1 MSGSLISSI
10 YLNKLKELFALKSHT
25 HPTTD
30 ITNLSNLSYMG
41 FPDYAKS
48 RYIPVIGSG
57 TYDTYT
63 AKTDTAKKSGWFG
76 TSAKNSPVLIFYF
89 KTETDLNN
97 FENSSVKNNYYYRR
111 HTCAAD
117 MGLVPEANTIT
128 ADGTT
133 INIFTMQN
141 TYQVYYGLYKVS
153 ANGFVSMTSIN
164 IDFMVFVNHVAVY
177 DHYTTGNGSNVN
189 LFLPVK
195 ANDEVCIAFRE
206 DGYETGKF
214 DSGHEVEGYPIIHSY
229 FIPLLQ

>member
-1 MSGSLISSI
+1 MSVLADI
-10 YLNKLKELFALKSHT
+10 YKKLFALASHT
-25 HPTTD
+25 HTKSD
-30 ITNLSNLSYMG
+30 ITDLSNLSYMG
-41 FPDYAKS
+41 FPNYAKS
-48 RYIPVIGSG
+48 KYIPVIGSG

-63 AKTDTAKKSGWFG
+63 AKTDAQKKSGWFG
-76 TSAKNSPVLIFYF
+76 TTVKNSPVLIFYF
-89 KTETDLNN
+89 KTEIDLNN

-111 HTCAAD
+111 HTCASD

-133 INIFTMQN
+133 IDIFTMQN
-141 TYQVYYGLYKVS
+141 TYQVFYGLYKVS
-153 ANGFVSMTSIN
+153 DDGFVSMTSIN

-189 LFLPVK
+189 LLLPVK

-214 DSGHEVEGYPIIHSY
+214 DSGNEVQGYPIIHSY